1 MKVKKILI
9 SQPKPAGDK
18 SPYFD
23 LAKKNNIQI
32 DFRPFTEVE
41 PLSAKEFRTQ
51 KINILDHTAVVFTS
65 RTAIDHFFHLV
76 KELRLTIP
84 ESMKYFCV
92 NEASAFYLQKYIV
105 YRKRKIFYGEGR
117 PEELYDLVLKHREEK
132 YFVPLSDGQKQ
143 ELCEKL
149 DQNTI
154 DYTKATLF
162 KTVHSNL
169 ADLNYKDYDIL
180 TFFSPAGVASFKQ
193 TFSDF
198 EQGSLRIATFGPAT
212 ASIIKESGFQI
223 EIEAPQPEAP
233 SMAMALDVYLKKLTK
248 ELAAAKEAAKE
259 AAKNK

>member
-1 MKVKKILI
+1 MKVKKILV

-23 LAKKNNIQI
+23 LAKKHNIQI

-51 KINILDHTAVVFTS
+51 KINILDHSAVVFTS

-84 ESMKYFCV
+84 ETMKYFCV

-149 DQNTI
+149 DQNEI
-154 DYTKATLF
+154 SYTKATLF

-169 ADLNYKDYDIL
+169 ADLNYKEYDIL
-180 TFFSPAGVASFKQ
+180 AFFSPAGVASFTQSFTDYKQ
-193 TFSDF
+193 DS
-198 EQGSLRIATFGPAT
+198 QRIATFGATTAT
-212 ASIIKESGFQI
+212 AMREIGLQI
-223 EIEAPQPEAP
+223 EIEAPQPETP
-233 SMAMALDVYLKKLTK
+233 SMAMALEAYLKRI
-248 ELAAAKEAAKE
+248 AKEMAAAKE